1 MDRDILD
8 WLYSRRRMGIRPGLG
23 RIRVLLDRLGH
34 PERAFQAV
42 LVAGTNGKGSTAR
55 ALAAMLAADGRRTGR
70 FLSPHLE
77 RYAERI
83 AVDGREIPASALA
96 RLLGRIR
103 THAEAVGA
111 TFFEV
116 TTALA
121 FLHFAEEGVEW
132 AVLEV
137 GLGGRLDATNA
148 KDPALAI
155 VTRIASDHTA
165 FLGRSLTAIAGEKA
179 GVFRPGVP
187 ALTAARGEGLA
198 ALLEA
203 ARLRGTPLV
212 PVRPAF
218 VQVDPG
224 GIRFGLEGRAYRAPL
239 LGRHQAENLA
249 LAVAAARRLGV
260 GELAIQ
266 RGLAGLENPGRLE
279 HLPPF
284 LLDAAHNPD
293 GAAALVA
300 ALADHFPGR
309 RRVLVFAASRDKDHP
324 GMARALAAGGF
335 EAIYLT
341 RYPGERSADPE
352 ALAPLFPGAVIV
364 PDPVLAAETA
374 ARRHPGAL
382 VVVAGSIFLLAAV
395 RPWVRGRGEPPGGRP
410 A

>member
-1 MDRDILD
+1 VDSKILD

-23 RIRVLLDRLGH
+23 RVRVLLDRLGH
-34 PERAFQAV
+34 PERTFRAV

-77 RYAERI
+77 RYTERI
-83 AVDGREIPASALA
+83 AVDGREIPEVALE
-96 RLLGRIR
+96 RLLGRVR
-103 THAEAVGA
+103 PHAEAVGA

-121 FLHFAEEGVEW
+121 FLYFAEEGVEW

-148 KDPALAI
+148 KDPALSI
-155 VTRIASDHTA
+155 VTRIAADHTA
-165 FLGRSLTAIAGEKA
+165 FLGRNLTAIAGEKA
-179 GVFRPGVP
+179 GIFRSGIP
-187 ALTAARGEGLA
+187 ALTAATGEGLA

-218 VQVDPG
+218 ARTGPE
-224 GIRFGLEGRAYRAPL
+224 GIRFGLEGRVYQAPL

-260 GELAIQ
+260 GEPAIR
-266 RGLAGLENPGRLE
+266 RGLDALENPGRLE

-335 EAIYLT
+335 ETVYLT
-341 RYPGERSADPE
+341 RYPGERSADPG
-352 ALAPLFPGAVIV
+352 ALAPLFPGSVVITDPLEAVRV
-364 PDPVLAAETA
+364 AT
-374 ARRHPGAL
+374 RRHPGAL

-395 RPWVRGRGEPPGGRP
+395 RPWVRGRGGFPGDRP
-410 A
+410 V